1 MRRLSYLATIAIA
14 ALLLVVL
21 GPAAGAQTEGQGVV
35 VVPTTEISAID
46 ILLIED
52 NYFEPTDALVEPGTT
67 LMWVNHGQEQHTVTA
82 DDGQFDSGVLNPGDS
97 FLTTVE
103 GSGTLTYHC
112 TLHPEMTGSITVGS
126 PAAGDATG
134 DATGDAGTEEAPAA

>member
-1 MRRLSYLATIAIA
+1 VVTIATA
-14 ALLLVVL
+14 ALLLLVL

-35 VVPTTEISAID
+35 VPTTEISTID
-46 ILLIED
+46 IFLIED
-52 NYFEPTDALVEPGTT
+52 KYFEPTDALVEPGTT
-67 LMWVNHGQEQHTVTA
+67 LMWVNRGQEQHTATA

-112 TLHPEMTGSITVGS
+112 TLHPEMTGSITV
-126 PAAGDATG
+126 AT
-134 DATGDAGTEEAPAA
+134 TEEVPVA

>member
-35 VVPTTEISAID
+35 VVPTTEISTID

-112 TLHPEMTGSITVGS
+112 TLHPEMTGSITVAS
-126 PAAGDATG
+126 PATG
-134 DATGDAGTEEAPAA
+134 DATSDATTTEEVPAT

>member
-14 ALLLVVL
+14 ALLLLVL
-21 GPAAGAQTEGQGVV
+21 GPVAGAQTEGQGVV
-35 VVPTTEISAID
+35 VVPTTEISTID

-67 LMWVNHGQEQHTVTA
+67 LMWVNHGQEQHTVIA

-126 PAAGDATG
+126 PAAGDAT
-134 DATGDAGTEEAPAA
+134 EEVPAA

>member
-1 MRRLSYLATIAIA
+1 MRRLSYLATIATA
-14 ALLLVVL
+14 ALLLLVL
-21 GPAAGAQTEGQGVV
+21 VPAAGAQTEGQGVV
-35 VVPTTEISAID
+35 VVPTTEISTID

-52 NYFEPTDALVEPGTT
+52 NYFEPTDALVERGTT

-82 DDGQFDSGVLNPGDS
+82 DDGQFDSGVLNPGDY

-112 TLHPEMTGSITVGS
+112 TLHPEMTGSITVAS
-126 PAAGDATG
+126 PATG
-134 DATGDAGTEEAPAA
+134 DATGDATTTEEVPAA

>member
-1 MRRLSYLATIAIA
+1 MKRLSCLAAIA
-14 ALLLVVL
+14 LVASLLLM
-21 GPAAGAQTEGQGVV
+21 PSAGAQTEGQGVV
-35 VVPTTEISAID
+35 VVPTTELRAVD
-46 ILLIED
+46 VFLIED
-52 NYFEPTDALVEPGTT
+52 DYFEPTDAVVDPETT
-67 LMWVNHGQEQHTVTA
+67 LMWVNRSQEQHTVTA

-126 PAAGDATG
+126 PAAEGDTSA
-134 DATGDAGTEEAPAA
+134 TEEVPVA

>member
-1 MRRLSYLATIAIA
+1 MKRLSCLAAIA
-14 ALLLVVL
+14 LVASLLLM
-21 GPAAGAQTEGQGVV
+21 PPAGAQTEGQGVV
-35 VVPTTEISAID
+35 VVPTTELRAVD
-46 ILLIED
+46 VFLIED
-52 NYFEPTDALVEPGTT
+52 DYFEPTDAVAEPGTT
-67 LMWVNHGQEQHTVTA
+67 LMWINHGQEQHTVTA

-126 PAAGDATG
+126 SAAEGDATV
-134 DATGDAGTEEAPAA
+134 TEEVPVA

>member
-1 MRRLSYLATIAIA
+1 MRRLSYLATIATA
-14 ALLLVVL
+14 ALLLLVL
-21 GPAAGAQTEGQGVV
+21 VPAAGAQTEGQGVV
-35 VVPTTEISAID
+35 VVPTTEISTID

-97 FLTTVE
+97 FLTTVK

-112 TLHPEMTGSITVGS
+112 TLHPEMTGSITVAS
-126 PAAGDATG
+126 PAAGNATG
-134 DATGDAGTEEAPAA
+134 DAATEEAPAA

>member
-1 MRRLSYLATIAIA
+1 MRRLSYLATLVTA
-14 ALLLVVL
+14 ALLLVPV
-21 GPAAGAQTEGQGVV
+21 PAAGAQTEGQGVM

-46 ILLIED
+46 IFLIED
-52 NYFEPTDALVEPGTT
+52 NYFEPTDALVDPGTT
-67 LMWVNHGQEQHTVTA
+67 LMWVNRGQEQHTVTA

-112 TLHPEMTGSITVGS
+112 TLHPEMTGSIIVGS
-126 PAAGDATG
+126 PAAGVATG
-134 DATGDAGTEEAPAA
+134 D

>member
-1 MRRLSYLATIAIA
+1 
-14 ALLLVVL
+14 LLLL
-21 GPAAGAQTEGQGVV
+21 GLVPTAGAQTEREGVGVV
-35 VVPTTEISAID
+35 TTTEISAID

-67 LMWVNHGQEQHTVTA
+67 LLWVNQGQESYTVTA
-82 DDGQFDSGVLNPGDS
+82 ADGQFDSGVLNPGDS

-112 TLHPEMTGSITVGS
+112 ALHPEMTGNITVAS
-126 PAAGDATG
+126 PHHRRRHHRRGVCRL
-134 DATGDAGTEEAPAA
+134 EEESLQKDPAS

>member
-1 MRRLSYLATIAIA
+1 MRRLSYLATLVTA
-14 ALLLVVL
+14 ALLLLVVL

-35 VVPTTEISAID
+35 VVPTTEISTID

-82 DDGQFDSGVLNPGDS
+82 DDGQFDSGVLNPGDY

-103 GSGTLTYHC
+103 GSGKLTYHC

-126 PAAGDATG
+126 PTTG
-134 DATGDAGTEEAPAA
+134 DATG